1 MNPSFQKTVLGYVAL
16 QVAAVIAL
24 HDVDKTETGQAE
36 AARPSRR
43 NPVSTLESK
52 GRNVFERLE
61 GRQLPGDGL
70 VSRRFQPRRNLRPLI
85 FAPFAIYVLFENA
98 HLNYELEVVSEVG
111 NLPNSANSTDP
122 CFLGNRAR
130 DIFTKELYCPMF
142 ASQSF
147 LGTSFVWYGLFLIT
161 IAFAWLMGMSIGDP
175 AAGARSKK
183 DPPDP
188 HAPIALVRFLD
199 CSRAKYDGW
208 HLLAYFVT
216 ITLCFVFAVWSK
228 YLSFISGSD
237 WVSCLRYGDWS
248 GHEDLCMP
256 GAVLEQSWMIM
267 LAFTLTSFA
276 ASLSDQGDITPHPMR
291 GLSSLCQKNPG
302 PEPKT
307 ETETLLRTEIYPA
320 DQLTAVAMRLK
331 ALVRRQMH
339 VTREMSKNRQSS
351 LAEALL
357 CPIMSTKWALGGDEE
372 DVPVKGISFYQWR
385 ICWKDG
391 KIMEKSFDAD
401 LEEIFRDV
409 RGPET
414 VLRAR
419 DGLQVNMIGNTDQDV
434 WQAHQ
439 HDFQKAKADFV
450 SWLDESQ
457 EVNIFEEYDFCP
469 IISGYRPRDDSHEGL
484 RWQNTTVFKRGF
496 CCGRDDLEDM
506 ALPFTLKQGRQ
517 AEEQCLMALEW
528 EKAQKI
534 IRDPLHRQFCPGIN
548 AHAVFGFVLGLGAFL
563 CSCVNPAG
571 DAFALVYYF
580 FDQNPEVEM
589 RCAADLPGIN
599 PWCYAGRPKTVDV
612 ILCFALKALI
622 FGLLGTLLM
631 TTLRKTLMG
640 LKQAQD
646 APSILNAVLM
656 RWNGDRS
663 VSIAH
668 IHTWSRVR
676 ESILRNDV
684 KNILDRYE
692 NVVVMYTGFAL
703 YFVTDA
709 TIQIVIRNRPPSLS
723 AGYIVLLFVGSFL
736 VCLRQAMACH
746 YMQMHHAETLM
757 AMKEATY
764 CLGYGSAAANVR
776 DIIDVLVARI
786 TGGGDFQTKL
796 VYLPLNPAFQKTLL
810 GYVGIQFVAIITRLT
825 FFSQF
830 ERA

>member
-1 MNPSFQKTVLGYVAL
+1 MDDVSCSERAIPNEFLQNDKATASRQQLNVLREGFAEHGEAGLRAELKKHNISELYGVAAQKKSNLFLFLPMNPSFQKTVLGYVAL

-216 ITLCFVFAVWSK
+216 ITL
-228 YLSFISGSD
+228 
-237 WVSCLRYGDWS
+237 
-248 GHEDLCMP
+248 
-256 GAVLEQSWMIM
+256 MIM

-469 IISGYRPRDDSHEGL
+469 IISGYRPRDDSHEAPSRALIVTCVGVA
-484 RWQNTTVFKRGF
+484 WTSSAGAVSP
-496 CCGRDDLEDM
+496 

-534 IRDPLHRQFCPGIN
+534 IRDPLHRQFCPW
-548 AHAVFGFVLGLGAFL
+548 AAM
-563 CSCVNPAG
+563 
-571 DAFALVYYF
+571 
-580 FDQNPEVEM
+580 VEM

-622 FGLLGTLLM
+622 FGLLGSLAVNT
-631 TTLRKTLMG
+631 
-640 LKQAQD
+640 D